1 MCQATLARFAA
12 ADEPLSTGG
21 MPLIEDRATAATAC
35 ISTAAVYERRDGAR
49 DGAPKRH
56 ETSWWALS
64 YHHATGYA
72 TPTRLLNV
80 VWIVWLIA
88 LVATAAIPHTVP
100 MVLSIVLLC
109 LVLRAI
115 PDDGE
120 WACRTASASSRSSC
134 SARPRGGAWPYWLVF
149 VFVIAPVLDY
159 VIGVDQGTKR
169 GRHKGRLVHD
179 LRC

>member
-1 MCQATLARFAA
+1 
-12 ADEPLSTGG
+12 
-21 MPLIEDRATAATAC
+21 MPLIEDRATAATAR

-72 TPTRLLNV
+72 TSTRLLNV

-100 MVLSIVLLC
+100 MILSIVLLC
-109 LVLRAI
+109 LV
-115 PDDGE
+115 
-120 WACRTASASSRSSC
+120 
-134 SARPRGGAWPYWLVF
+134 
-149 VFVIAPVLDY
+149 
-159 VIGVDQGTKR
+159 Q
-169 GRHKGRLVHD
+169 
-179 LRC
+179 